1 MNKKILAAIIVYKPD
16 STLGKLI
23 DDLIIQK
30 VDVFLFIN
38 KANRITEEIIK
49 SKKINYFI
57 SSENVGIS
65 KAFNKV
71 IKKFQ
76 NERYKYLFTFDQDS
90 LIESNFISSMITNF
104 KAAYKLNNNVVCCA
118 PTIRDRKYT
127 KSKHLI
133 NKPKK
138 KYRKKYERVSFAITS
153 GSLYTNKSFKKVGIM
168 NELLFIDGVDVDW
181 CERAN
186 LNKFIIIKSKNVFLH
201 HKIGQKYINFFGIKK
216 SFHDD
221 NLRVY
226 YIVRNSIYL
235 ILRGS
240 NSIQWKITQVIKTP
254 ARLIGYAILSENFRE
269 AIQFEFFAIRDAIKG
284 DMEKMKYIKH

>member
-1 MNKKILAAIIVYKPD
+1 LKSKTLAAIIVYKPD
-16 STLGKLI
+16 STLEKLI
-23 DDLIIQK
+23 ADLILQD

-38 KANRITEEIIK
+38 EGNRITDKIIN
-49 SKKINYFI
+49 SKKVDYFL

-71 IKKFQ
+71 IDIFKNK
-76 NERYKYLFTFDQDS
+76 RYKYLFTFDQDS
-90 LIESNFISSMITNF
+90 LIEKRFISSMISNF
-104 KAAYKLNNNVVCCA
+104 NKANKLNKNVVCCA
-118 PTIRDRKYT
+118 PTIMDRKY
-127 KSKHLI
+127 SKTQSLMERSRK
-133 NKPKK
+133 NL
-138 KYRKKYERVSFAITS
+138 KKYERVGFAITS
-153 GSLYTNKSFKKVGIM
+153 GSLYNHESFKKVGIM

-186 LNKFIIIKSKNVFLH
+186 LNKCIIIKSKNVFLH

-240 NSIQWKITQVIKTP
+240 NSIRWKVIQVIKTP
-254 ARLIGYAILSENFRE
+254 ARLVGYALLSKNFTE
-269 AIQFEFFAIRDAIKG
+269 AIRFEFFAIRDAIKG

>member
-1 MNKKILAAIIVYKPD
+1 MNNKILGAIIVYNPD
-16 STLGKLI
+16 STLLKLV
-23 DDLIIQK
+23 DDLLLQG

-38 KANRITEEIIK
+38 NGNRISDKLIK
-49 SKKINYFI
+49 SGNVDYYI
-57 SSENVGIS
+57 SFENVGIS

-76 NERYKYLFTFDQDS
+76 KAGYKYLFAFDQDS
-90 LIESNFISSMITNF
+90 LIENKFIKSMISNFDQ
-104 KAAYKLNNNVVCCA
+104 AYKLDKKVVCCA
-118 PTIRDRKYT
+118 PTIMDRKYS
-127 KSKHLI
+127 KSQYIIK
-133 NKPKK
+133 KPKINYK
-138 KYRKKYERVSFAITS
+138 NYERVSFAITS
-153 GSLYTNKSFKKVGIM
+153 GSLYTHQSFKKVGLM

-186 LNKFIIIKSKNVFLH
+186 LNKYIIIKSRNVFLH

-235 ILRGS
+235 ILRGT
-240 NSIQWKITQVIKTP
+240 NSVRWKIIQIIKTP
-254 ARLIGYAILSENFRE
+254 ARLIGYAFLSENLKE
-269 AIQFEFFAIRDAIKG
+269 AIRFEFFAIRDAIKG

>member
-1 MNKKILAAIIVYKPD
+1 MNKKTLAAIIVYKPD
-16 STLGKLI
+16 STLEKLI
-23 DDLIIQK
+23 DDLIIQN

-38 KANRITEEIIK
+38 KGNRITKEIIK
-49 SKKINYFI
+49 SKKVDYFI
-57 SSENVGIS
+57 SLENVGIS
-65 KAFNKV
+65 KAFNNV

-76 NERYKYLFTFDQDS
+76 NDRYKYLFTFDQDS
-90 LIESNFISSMITNF
+90 LIENNFIAKMISNFNE
-104 KAAYKLNNNVVCCA
+104 AYKLNKNVVCCA
-118 PTIRDRKYT
+118 PTIMDRKYT
-127 KSKHLI
+127 KSKHL
-133 NKPKK
+133 NKPT

-153 GSLYTNKSFKKVGIM
+153 GSLYINKSFKKVGIM

-186 LNKFIIIKSKNVFLH
+186 LNKCIIIKSKNVFLH

-240 NSIQWKITQVIKTP
+240 NSIKWKIIQVIKTP

-269 AIQFEFFAIRDAIKG
+269 AIQFQFFAIRDAIKG